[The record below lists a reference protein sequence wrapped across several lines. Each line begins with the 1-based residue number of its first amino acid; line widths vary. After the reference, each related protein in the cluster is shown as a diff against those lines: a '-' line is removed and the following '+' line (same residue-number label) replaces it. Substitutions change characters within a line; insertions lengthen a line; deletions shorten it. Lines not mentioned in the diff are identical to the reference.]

1 MNDLVSEIH
10 RLSKKIK
17 RQVKFME
24 VCGTHTMTIAR
35 SGLRNLLPDNI
46 TLISGPGCPVCV
58 VPNSYI
64 DRAIA
69 ISNLDKTRILT
80 FGDMFRV
87 PSSVSSLEKQR
98 SNGAKIDIVYSPLD
112 GLELARAHT
121 DETIVFLGV
130 GFETTAPIVAR
141 VIKYAAKEKIKNFLV
156 LSGHRLI
163 PPAMEALVSSPGHNI
178 DGFICPGHVSVVI
191 GAEPYRIFAERY
203 GIACVITGFEVCD
216 ILQSIIYLLEMISE
230 IKEKSVY
237 IQYSRCVNKDGNITA
252 RKTMYDVFEPVDSE
266 WRGLGIIPLSGLA
279 IKDKY
284 SDFDAKKIP
293 VNISSYREK
302 KGCLCGMVLKGIIS
316 PFDCKLFGKQCTPE
330 NPVGPCM
337 VSSEGACAAYYAY
350 ERR

>member
-1 MNDLVSEIH
+1 MVHSDIRMDKNSVNDLVSEIH

-112 GLELARAHT
+112 GLELARTHP

-141 VIKYAAKEKIKNFLV
+141 VIKYAEKEKQAHPHER
-156 LSGHRLI
+156 HR
-163 PPAMEALVSSPGHNI
+163 N
-178 DGFICPGHVSVVI
+178 
-191 GAEPYRIFAERY
+191 
-203 GIACVITGFEVCD
+203 
-216 ILQSIIYLLEMISE
+216 
-230 IKEKSVY
+230 
-237 IQYSRCVNKDGNITA
+237 
-252 RKTMYDVFEPVDSE
+252 
-266 WRGLGIIPLSGLA
+266 
-279 IKDKY
+279 
-284 SDFDAKKIP
+284 
-293 VNISSYREK
+293 
-302 KGCLCGMVLKGIIS
+302 
-316 PFDCKLFGKQCTPE
+316 
-330 NPVGPCM
+330 
-337 VSSEGACAAYYAY
+337 
-350 ERR
+350 